1 MLRPF
6 VQAHP
11 ESFRKLRVISWNL
24 KHRVGDG
31 ARSEADLIRSLA
43 PDLALLQ
50 EANARSIEFLA
61 RTAGFDWVRWTRP
74 DDQPLRAGSGYLA
87 AIAGR
92 GAEPEWL
99 SSRFDVPF
107 PDRVTA
113 ARIRVGET
121 AIIATAYH
129 APPGVSWGLEKARQA
144 VTFAYWLADQQD
156 LVVLGADANTPM
168 VDHPDFGKTLTHWQT
183 GVARLKGAPG
193 DDLLWGHTKVHG
205 LDDALRVVLGQD
217 PTRLRAIREASPNGP
232 LDVSYRTRRRNG
244 QPSTPW
250 RFDGI
255 WISKG
260 LRVVSVDYQYDRGL
274 AAGSDHAV
282 VLVELLVPQ
291 VALGAKV
298 APGG

>member
-1 MLRPF
+1 M
-6 VQAHP
+6 
-11 ESFRKLRVISWNL
+11 
-24 KHRVGDG
+24 
-31 ARSEADLIRSLA
+31 
-43 PDLALLQ
+43 
-50 EANARSIEFLA
+50 
-61 RTAGFDWVRWTRP
+61 AGFDWVRWTKP

-87 AIAGR
+87 AIAGH

-99 SSRFDVPF
+99 SPRFDVPF

-113 ARIRVGET
+113 TRIRVGET
-121 AIIATAYH
+121 AIVAAAYH
-129 APPGVSWGLEKARQA
+129 APPGVSWGLEKAQQA
-144 VTFAYWLADQQD
+144 VTFAHWLADQQD

-168 VDHPDFGKTLTHWQT
+168 VDHPDFGRTLTHWQT

-205 LDDALRVVLGQD
+205 LDDALRVALAND
-217 PTRLRAIREASPNGP
+217 PERMRSIRDLSPNGP
-232 LDVSYRTRRRNG
+232 LDVSYRTRRRDG
-244 QPSTPW
+244 QSSTPW

-260 LRVVSVDYQYDRGL
+260 LTVVSVDYLYDRGL

-291 VALGAKV
+291 VPSLPAVHPQVPPRPPNKG
-298 APGG
+298 